1 MSRDFI
7 SNLSLPF
14 VRNVLSFAV
23 SFKGNTDAR
32 SKVDLADVLLR
43 SEVYNEL
50 HHVNDSCNMADF
62 QLALDDMCS
71 FLEVA
76 GCTFPSDSWR
86 TRGRLSLHV
95 SNSTVS
101 TEFVPAMYFP
111 LKEETVRLPSLSHF
125 HRIGAKH
132 GF

>member
-7 SNLSLPF
+7 SNLSLPL
-14 VRNVLSFAV
+14 VRNVLSSAV

-32 SKVDLADVLLR
+32 STVELADVLLR

-50 HHVNDSCNMADF
+50 HHVNDSRNMADF

-76 GCTFPSDSWR
+76 GCTFPSESWR
-86 TRGRLSLHV
+86 RKRKIISACV
-95 SNSTVS
+95 PTVS
-101 TEFVPAMYFP
+101 TEFVPAMYFT

-132 GF
+132 